1 VLSNSS
7 SITPELKPICFFCCR
22 SYKDLT
28 DDTNY
33 KTTFAGIRM
42 RSRYSYALLRLFFI
56 GVFLTIAAC
65 GGGGG
70 SAAPDTPAEPPP
82 EPTPVSL
89 TPAEASR
96 FLSQATFG
104 PNTKSIDEL
113 VDAGLESW
121 LNTEFTKPA
130 SLHLETVLAGYPE
143 DGSVFDEDGDFRPEP
158 FHLPSHSFW
167 KTAIEGDDQLRQR
180 MAFALSQILVVSANS
195 SLINFPQMLANYM
208 DILTQGAFGNYRD
221 LLESVTYSPAMAVY
235 LTYFRNQKADPVSGR
250 VPDENYAREF
260 LQLFTV
266 GLVELNSDGTP
277 LLQADGSQ
285 VELYDNDDITE
296 LAKVFTGLSVSG
308 VAFNAPLF
316 TLEPEAYYSPLEG
329 FDEFHS
335 ALPKNFLGIS
345 IPANTSAEQTIDTAL
360 DGIFAHPNL
369 GPFVGRQLI
378 QRFVTSAP
386 NAEYVTRVAA
396 AFDQG
401 SYALPSGDSVGS
413 GVRGDLEAVIAAVLF
428 DPEARDDSTDGRES
442 FGKLRE
448 PVLRFTHWARAFE
461 VNSADASNELVL
473 LDTSGSESLGQHP
486 YRSSSV
492 FNFYRPGYVAPGTE
506 TGAAGLTAPELQI
519 TNASSVVGYPN
530 IITIY
535 ALGRSPKRLS
545 SGEPAFVT
553 DYSREAEL
561 ASNPQALLDHLDL
574 LLTYGTLQSDTTE
587 RITGILDALG
597 ATTTEELQL
606 RARVAS
612 ILVMTSPEYIVLR

>member
-1 VLSNSS
+1 
-7 SITPELKPICFFCCR
+7 
-22 SYKDLT
+22 
-28 DDTNY
+28 
-33 KTTFAGIRM
+33 
-42 RSRYSYALLRLFFI
+42 
-56 GVFLTIAAC
+56 
-65 GGGGG
+65 
-70 SAAPDTPAEPPP
+70 
-82 EPTPVSL
+82 
-89 TPAEASR
+89 
-96 FLSQATFG
+96 
-104 PNTKSIDEL
+104 
-113 VDAGLESW
+113 
-121 LNTEFTKPA
+121 
-130 SLHLETVLAGYPE
+130 
-143 DGSVFDEDGDFRPEP
+143 
-158 FHLPSHSFW
+158 
-167 KTAIEGDDQLRQR
+167 
-180 MAFALSQILVVSANS
+180 
-195 SLINFPQMLANYM
+195 
-208 DILTQGAFGNYRD
+208 
-221 LLESVTYSPAMAVY
+221 
-235 LTYFRNQKADPVSGR
+235 
-250 VPDENYAREF
+250 
-260 LQLFTV
+260 
-266 GLVELNSDGTP
+266 
-277 LLQADGSQ
+277 
-285 VELYDNDDITE
+285 
-296 LAKVFTGLSVSG
+296 
-308 VAFNAPLF
+308 
-316 TLEPEAYYSPLEG
+316 
-329 FDEFHS
+329 
-335 ALPKNFLGIS
+335 
-345 IPANTSAEQTIDTAL
+345 
-360 DGIFAHPNL
+360 
-369 GPFVGRQLI
+369 
-378 QRFVTSAP
+378 VTSAP

-401 SYALPSGDSVGS
+401 SYALPSGDSVGG